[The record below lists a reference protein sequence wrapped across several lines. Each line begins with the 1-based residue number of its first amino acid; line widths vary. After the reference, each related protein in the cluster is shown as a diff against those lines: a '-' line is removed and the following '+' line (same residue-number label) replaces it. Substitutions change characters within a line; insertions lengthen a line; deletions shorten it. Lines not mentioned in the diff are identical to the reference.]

1 MGTYY
6 DNKIFSVA
14 TTLPEGHPLRM
25 EFIGMKNKSGF
36 FRTVLEDLYKVH
48 PDFKR
53 YMTMP
58 EKERLRVYFGVQPSL
73 EERMGEL
80 LEELEGMTA
89 DGETKRKLSLEAVYV
104 AMFEP
109 YKAVYAG
116 KNGCPFALIKYFA
129 SYSAG
134 RDVKKLQMDRT
145 VAPDLFRSFS
155 DSIAEFLCTYPPEK
169 AALEEWEGKIRSLPQ
184 AEKLY
189 MDLCADMCTV
199 CTAGEILESRPA
211 GYILGFMGEFF
222 RGCADSGKSIH
233 TAFLERMK
241 ADGLGVFREPAVTL
255 QRKAG

>member
-1 MGTYY
+1 MGTY
-6 DNKIFSVA
+6 DNRIFSVA
-14 TTLPEGHPLRM
+14 TTLPEGHPLRRV
-25 EFIGMKNKSGF
+25 FVGVDNNSGF
-36 FRTVLEDLYKVH
+36 LRMLLEDLYKVH
-48 PDFKR
+48 PDFKS

-58 EKERLRVYFGVQPSL
+58 EKERLRVYFGVKPSM
-73 EERMGEL
+73 EEEVGKL

-109 YKAVYAG
+109 YKTVYAG
-116 KNGCPFALIKYFA
+116 KKGCPSALIKYFA

-134 RDVKKLQMDRT
+134 GDVKKLQPDRT
-145 VAPDLFRSFS
+145 VATDLFRSFS
-155 DSIAEFLCTYPPEK
+155 DSIAEFFCTYPPEK
-169 AALEEWEGKIRSLPQ
+169 AALEEWEGKIRSLSQ

-211 GYILGFMGEFF
+211 GYILGFMGEFL
-222 RGCADSGKSIH
+222 RGCADSGKSMH

-241 ADGLGVFREPAVTL
+241 ADGLGAFREPAVTL

>member
-48 PDFKR
+48 PNFNS

-58 EKERLRVYFGVQPSL
+58 EKERLRVYFGVQPSV
-73 EERMGEL
+73 EEHMGEL

-89 DGETKRKLSLEAVYV
+89 DGETKRKLFLEAVYV
-104 AMFEP
+104 ALFEP

-116 KNGCPFALIKYFA
+116 ENGCSTALVWHFA

-134 RDVKKLQMDRT
+134 RDVKKMQPDRM
-145 VAPDLFRSFS
+145 AASDLFRSFS
-155 DSIAEFLCTYPPEK
+155 DSIAEFLCMYPPEK
-169 AALEEWEGKIRSLPQ
+169 AALEKWEDKIQSLPEMEQ
-184 AEKLY
+184 QYIK
-189 MDLCADMCTV
+189 MCTDMCTI
-199 CTAGEILESRPA
+199 CTAEEIMKNSPVD
-211 GYILGFMGEFF
+211 YILGFMEKFLRNCTDF
-222 RGCADSGKSIH
+222 RKNMH
-233 TAFLERMK
+233 TAFLE
-241 ADGLGVFREPAVTL
+241 
-255 QRKAG
+255 